1 MSTIT
6 DTEGYEK
13 VDFNEAEKVDKSKE
27 YSKRVTEKTQ
37 SKYMNLMLQKRL
49 AIVTAAVWI
58 IAVASIIIIAIVAS
72 ARINEMSNQVNT
84 LQEEMIKYQMDN
96 KENITDLQNKLELYL
111 LGHTNLVANLTS
123 LENLITDLE
132 VEFHDK
138 MNNLRI
144 FLEGIATN
152 FTVSTDVTQQ
162 SVDSLSTQVT
172 HDMQAAN
179 MFESCAS
186 ITNLSLPFSCGIYS
200 IRSFDNSP
208 IQAYCQL
215 TCNNTF
221 EKWRRIAYLNSPRP
235 YYYCPTN
242 LSYESN
248 PPSCRRRYV
257 SAGCSSV
264 IYRNDNNAYSHVV
277 GRIHAYR
284 SGTPDAFQGYGRSD
298 TPTLEQNYVDGVSL
312 THGNPRNHIWTLA
325 VDIDHG
331 SNCDVCSLNKPF
343 YVGSHYSCEERPHCP
358 QSVCLDTLWDGHNQC
373 IGDTFFYRRLP
384 QPTTDDIEMRICRD
398 EDRANEDI
406 LITFVEIYVQ

>member
-27 YSKRVTEKTQ
+27 CSKRVTEKTQ

-152 FTVSTDVTQQ
+152 FTISTDVTQQ
-162 SVDSLSTQVT
+162 SVDSLST
-172 HDMQAAN
+172 
-179 MFESCAS
+179 
-186 ITNLSLPFSCGIYS
+186 
-200 IRSFDNSP
+200 
-208 IQAYCQL
+208 
-215 TCNNTF
+215 
-221 EKWRRIAYLNSPRP
+221 
-235 YYYCPTN
+235 
-242 LSYESN
+242 
-248 PPSCRRRYV
+248 
-257 SAGCSSV
+257 
-264 IYRNDNNAYSHVV
+264 
-277 GRIHAYR
+277 
-284 SGTPDAFQGYGRSD
+284 
-298 TPTLEQNYVDGVSL
+298 
-312 THGNPRNHIWTLA
+312 
-325 VDIDHG
+325 
-331 SNCDVCSLNKPF
+331 
-343 YVGSHYSCEERPHCP
+343 
-358 QSVCLDTLWDGHNQC
+358 
-373 IGDTFFYRRLP
+373 
-384 QPTTDDIEMRICRD
+384 
-398 EDRANEDI
+398 
-406 LITFVEIYVQ
+406 